1 MRRSTTRVRHGAEP
15 RGSVRAPREFETMT
29 TATTDTRE
37 DLLALRRRA
46 IIIIGSLP

>member
-1 MRRSTTRVRHGAEP
+1 MRASDTRVRHGAES

-29 TATTDTRE
+29 MATIGNSG

>member
-1 MRRSTTRVRHGAEP
+1 MRAPDTRVRHGAES
-15 RGSVRAPREFETMT
+15 RGSVRGAQEFETMT
-29 TATTDTRE
+29 TATIDTSG